1 MWDVLLTNRYGVSV
15 LQDGKLLEGWLHNNV
30 SVLNAAELYTQ
41 KMVKMIN
48 FVTCILSQLKLK

>member
-15 LQDGKLLEGWLHNNV
+15 LQDGKLLEDWLHNNV

-41 KMVKMIN
+41 KTVKMIN

>member
-1 MWDVLLTNRYGVSV
+1 MTNRYGVSV
-15 LQDGKLLEGWLHNNV
+15 LQDGKLLEDWLHNNV